1 MWLELADR
9 DDLSREQIRLLAGGG
24 DAAVVT
30 RLLERMLLLP
40 REVDRFDPQVVIAM
54 ADLAPVRDDWAWRVA
69 ASPDPAIRAC
79 MASGLGRRF
88 FPVLMD
94 MIVRRVA

>member
-1 MWLELADR
+1 
-9 DDLSREQIRLLAGGG
+9 
-24 DAAVVT
+24 
-30 RLLERMLLLP
+30 
-40 REVDRFDPQVVIAM
+40 VIAM
-54 ADLAPVRDDWAWRVA
+54 ADLALVRDDWAWRVA